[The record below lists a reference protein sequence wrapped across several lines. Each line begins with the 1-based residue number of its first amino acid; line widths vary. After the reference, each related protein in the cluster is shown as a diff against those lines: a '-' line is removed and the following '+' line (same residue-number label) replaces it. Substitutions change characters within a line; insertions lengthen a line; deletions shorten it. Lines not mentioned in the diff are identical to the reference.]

1 MKSER
6 YDRMRGLVS
15 RIDNL
20 SRSADLVSEV
30 LESVKEN
37 GGVAKIHTHTGGNKY
52 ETELSSET
60 LKVVFS
66 DVLDTYHNL
75 IREAQKEMNGVIEST
90 IVKVE

>member
-37 GGVAKIHTHTGGNKY
+37 GGVAKIHTHTGGNNY